1 MQIYQLKRIKKG
13 KFTLEDM
20 YEQLISLQKMGG
32 FGRVLRM
39 MGGQN
44 LPKEAKEMAEGNMG
58 RIKVMIQSCTLQER
72 EDPILI
78 RKTRITRIARGSGTT
93 YTEVK
98 GMLKNWKQMNS
109 MMKNFLGKKRRGRGQ
124 PGQGG
129 GVPGM
134 DGLPGGM
141 DLNQIQQM
149 MGQQK
154 GKKRKK
160 HPW

>member
-1 MQIYQLKRIKKG
+1 
-13 KFTLEDM
+13 M

-58 RIKVMIQSCTLQER
+58 RIKVIIQSCTPEER
-72 EDPILI
+72 ENPALI
-78 RKTRITRIARGSGTT
+78 KKTRITRIARGSGTT

-109 MMKNFLGKKRRGRGQ
+109 MMKNLLGKKRRGRGKGGAQ
-124 PGQGG
+124 SGLPGI
-129 GVPGM
+129 

-141 DLNQIQQM
+141 DMGKIQQM
-149 MGQQK
+149 MGQQ